1 MTAELQTLSDTWYA
15 AWFAKDDGTVD
26 RLMAADYVYVAPNG
40 LVLDRATI
48 LGIIRSPSYRL
59 DRGGR
64 SEVVYRP
71 LGADV
76 AIVRGRWQ
84 GEGSYEGTA
93 FRDDHRCVT
102 VWARQDGAWRIVF
115 EQCSAVA
122 G

>member
-1 MTAELQTLSDTWYA
+1 MTTELQALNDAWYA

-26 RLMAADYVYVAPNG
+26 RLMAADYVYVAPTG
-40 LVLDRATI
+40 MILDRAAI

-64 SEVVYRP
+64 TEVVFRP
-71 LGADV
+71 LGADC

-84 GEGSYEGTA
+84 GEGSYEGSA
-93 FRDDHRCVT
+93 FRDDHRCVSI
-102 VWARQDGAWRIVF
+102 WAREGGAWRIVL
-115 EQCSAVA
+115 EQCSAVV